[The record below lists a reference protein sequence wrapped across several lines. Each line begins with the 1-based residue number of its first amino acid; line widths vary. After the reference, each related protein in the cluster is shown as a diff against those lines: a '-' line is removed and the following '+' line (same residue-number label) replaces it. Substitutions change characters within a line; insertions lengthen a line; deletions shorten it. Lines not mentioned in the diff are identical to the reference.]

1 MKSISLNSYKV
12 QAYNPVKDILEII
25 PYTESVLD
33 VALLDSIKITLSK
46 ALKTHLITNSY
57 TLILLSYLSDEG
69 LVELSKVNPVSSL
82 GTIHFIKRL

>member
-1 MKSISLNSYKV
+1 MKSISLNSYMV
-12 QAYNPVKDILEII
+12 QAYNPVKDILELI

-33 VALLDSIKITLSK
+33 IALLDSIKITLSK

-69 LVELSKVNPVSSL
+69 LVELTKINPVSSL